1 MKINKQILEAIDKG
15 IRLALDDYQNVE
27 DIESISSKHDIINP
41 KSDEYIKY
49 RIEWDN
55 LIKKFDDG
63 QVLLNKEELA
73 RISYLSKYFGF
84 KYDEKY
90 EGHWRNNK
98 TFLQDA
104 IDCVCQVDP
113 KADLNW
119 MDVSSITEMDSLFA
133 KGNCTKFNG
142 DISKWDVSNVT
153 DMASMFRDS
162 EFNGD
167 ISNWDVSNVTYMH
180 AMFRNSKFNQNIG
193 NWNVSKCKSCS
204 YMFMNSLFNQDISR
218 WKLPVGCN
226 FDRMFGEYEANKVSD
241 NEIVGYTI
249 KKEFMPPKVRAQY
262 TKYEKYGSSKKFAFK
277 FNRRGFCSIKR

>member
-1 MKINKQILEAIDKG
+1 MKNYKQILEAINRG

-27 DIESISSKHDIINP
+27 DIDSISSKHDIINP

-63 QVLLNKEELA
+63 QALLNKEELT
-73 RISYLSKYFGF
+73 RLSYLSKYFGF

-153 DMASMFRDS
+153 DMTSMFRDS

-262 TKYEKYGSSKKFAFK
+262 TKYEKQYTTYEK
-277 FNRRGFCSIKR
+277 

>member
-1 MKINKQILEAIDKG
+1 MKINKQILEAINRG

-49 RIEWDN
+49 RIEWDS

-63 QVLLNKEELA
+63 QALLNKEELT
-73 RISYLSKYFGF
+73 RLSYLSKYFGF

-262 TKYEKYGSSKKFAFK
+262 TKYEKQYTTYEK
-277 FNRRGFCSIKR
+277 